1 MLRIAALVVV
11 LMAVVF
17 SSTAVPAK
25 APAAALPA
33 VVTPNGSWTTY
44 HHDNA
49 HTGYDPLAPAVGSVA
64 PTAGWALTT
73 LDAEVYAEP
82 LIYNGLVYAATL
94 NNTVYALDQ
103 STGAIVWQNH
113 LGAPV
118 TTGWTCGNVSPQGIL
133 GTPVIDVT
141 SSRIY
146 VATLFAS
153 DHLYRVFG
161 LDLVSGTIGL
171 QTTIPNT
178 IGTGFN
184 WMIQQERGALAVA
197 NGLVYVPFGGRAGDC
212 GTYHGWVVGVPTSG
226 ATSLNVFETP
236 STAEGI
242 WAAGGVVINDT
253 THNVIVATGNAIP
266 CAGASMSDSVVQL
279 SPTLTSPTF
288 FQPQDWQAN

>member
-1 MLRIAALVVV
+1 MVLRHELVAAALV
-11 LMAVVF
+11 LMPFAA
-17 SSTAVPAK
+17 SQPAHAAPSIP
-25 APAAALPA
+25 APAAAA
-33 VVTPNGSWTTY
+33 NGSWTTY

-141 SSRIY
+141 GSRIY

-184 WMIQQERGALAVA
+184 WM
-197 NGLVYVPFGGRAGDC
+197 
-212 GTYHGWVVGVPTSG
+212 
-226 ATSLNVFETP
+226 
-236 STAEGI
+236 
-242 WAAGGVVINDT
+242 
-253 THNVIVATGNAIP
+253 
-266 CAGASMSDSVVQL
+266 
-279 SPTLTSPTF
+279 
-288 FQPQDWQAN
+288 